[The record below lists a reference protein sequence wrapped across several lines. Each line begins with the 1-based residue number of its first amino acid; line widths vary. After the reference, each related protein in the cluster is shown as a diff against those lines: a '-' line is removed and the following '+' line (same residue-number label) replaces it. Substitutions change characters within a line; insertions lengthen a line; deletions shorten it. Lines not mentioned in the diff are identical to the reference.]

1 MIKKMY
7 TNKKFFLIIINSIWI
22 ISTYIIFKNRIL
34 EQQQIYRYVWFRS
47 IWINLLFLQRN
58 IAKFLSIPFLMGTIW
73 LLIIGNIPLYKNNP
87 NENLFYTTQQME
99 IFFSGNPTNVE
110 IKEKSE
116 NTSQKIQPKEPYQK
130 LLFKETSSRTVSL
143 EEIIDNP
150 KEKNRLLFHFPD
162 NSLYILLPGSEILRQ
177 RAGNNYTIKKF
188 KGKSEYYQPSTKI
201 TNIETDNFDQKK
213 EKSTIDF
220 WYLLQNYEE
229 AQKKYI
235 INQGGGQIIMQPFYQ
250 KFSKK
255 VLELCFSLRPNIYKT
270 NIENYNSYKELLE
283 RKDIPKPTYEND
295 NFLRKSLYN
304 QVEKGLEQTNVV
316 KKN

>member
-1 MIKKMY
+1 
-7 TNKKFFLIIINSIWI
+7 
-22 ISTYIIFKNRIL
+22 
-34 EQQQIYRYVWFRS
+34 
-47 IWINLLFLQRN
+47 
-58 IAKFLSIPFLMGTIW
+58 
-73 LLIIGNIPLYKNNP
+73 
-87 NENLFYTTQQME
+87 ME

-220 WYLLQNYEE
+220 
-229 AQKKYI
+229 
-235 INQGGGQIIMQPFYQ
+235 
-250 KFSKK
+250 
-255 VLELCFSLRPNIYKT
+255 
-270 NIENYNSYKELLE
+270 
-283 RKDIPKPTYEND
+283 
-295 NFLRKSLYN
+295 
-304 QVEKGLEQTNVV
+304 
-316 KKN
+316 